1 MIRFPFNMGPKKR
14 LQHSMPII
22 ALLGALLL
30 TSPNVSAKTELQDI
44 SSFWI
49 ELKAATDFGPSKKY
63 QRSKLIPV
71 EWMQNELPKQ
81 ERWAYIAGTWDA
93 LRFIVYHFDNKRF
106 KWLAECQEKNFGP
119 DSFNPVHIE
128 SQIAKGQEIGFDLTA
143 SATSAII
150 FSLLTSCV
158 NRKE

>member
-1 MIRFPFNMGPKKR
+1 MIRNP
-14 LQHSMPII
+14 
-22 ALLGALLL
+22 L
-30 TSPNVSAKTELQDI
+30 TSKAINGFRRSVITAAIFGTLVFGFTTSSAKTELQDI

-128 SQIAKGQEIGFDLTA
+128 SQIAKGQEIGFDPTA

>member
-1 MIRFPFNMGPKKR
+1 MIRNP
-14 LQHSMPII
+14 
-22 ALLGALLL
+22 L
-30 TSPNVSAKTELQDI
+30 TSKAINGFRRSVITAAIFGTLVFGFTTSSAKTELQDI

-63 QRSKLIPV
+63 QRSRLLSV
-71 EWMQNELPKQ
+71 EWMQNELTKQ
-81 ERWAYIAGTWDA
+81 ERWSYIAGTWDA

-106 KWLAECQEKNFGP
+106 KWLAECQEKNVGP
-119 DSFNPVHIE
+119 GSFNPVHIE
-128 SQIAKGQEIGFDLTA
+128 SQIAKGQEIGFDPTA

-150 FSLLTSCV
+150 FNLLTSCV

>member
-49 ELKAATDFGPSKKY
+49 ELKAATGNGPSKNY

-71 EWMQNELPKQ
+71 QWMQNELPKP

-93 LRFIVYHFDNKRF
+93 LRFIVYHLDNKRF

-119 DSFNPVHIE
+119 DSFSPVHIE
-128 SQIAKGQEIGFDLTA
+128 SQIAKGQEIGFDPTA

>member
-1 MIRFPFNMGPKKR
+1 MTKFPLNMRPKKC
-14 LQHSMPII
+14 LHHLVPVI
-22 ALLGALLL
+22 AFFGALLL

-71 EWMQNELPKQ
+71 EWMRNELPKQ

-119 DSFNPVHIE
+119 NSFNPVHIE
-128 SQIAKGQEIGFDLTA
+128 TRIAKGQEIGFDPKA

-150 FSLLTSCV
+150 FNLLTSCV
-158 NRKE
+158 SQKE